1 MVLRVYVRG
10 FWPVTLK
17 LNFYDYEVVI
27 FGKCLLTLT
36 AFFGIK
42 LNLKNGGILS
52 IQFYKTIDY
61 KFRLLEHNL
70 EKLQGRWRHFLFV
83 WQDRFFDVNT
93 LLLGGVL
100 SIVLIAI
107 KFRCFPGKEKM
118 RPNTYC

>member
-27 FGKCLLTLT
+27 FGKCVLTLT

-42 LNLKNGGILS
+42 LNLKNRGILS

-61 KFRLLEHNL
+61 KFR
-70 EKLQGRWRHFLFV
+70 
-83 WQDRFFDVNT
+83 T
-93 LLLGGVL
+93 LLG
-100 SIVLIAI
+100 SIT
-107 KFRCFPGKEKM
+107 
-118 RPNTYC
+118 RPLAVFSLCMARQIL